1 MIDKYRA
8 VFMSPL
14 GLEVLGDILTT
25 CHFGC
30 TLDPDN
36 PANVAEYNVGVTILN
51 RCGVFHQGTLPQV
64 LNAFTAITPQ
74 EEKR

>member
-1 MIDKYRA
+1 VIDKYRA